1 MRIGIVLATALAT
14 TGAGQSREPV
24 EISPLL
30 WCASDAEAA
39 YRTGAESDF
48 RADMPD
54 FHTDADMHAW
64 FRAQGIQ
71 IPDLQTVWESRGE
84 RSPLCLFEAAPAW
97 LDRNPS
103 RAVELFHYAQFRLT
117 AVEQGCDLDA
127 GAAPRFGDTAWALWD
142 AAQFV
147 LDEAVFTLPGRNGHL
162 AADEVEGA
170 LGHLLSKDYAV
181 DLAGICG
188 GAALVG
194 DPQAG
199 YAAARGVLE
208 VLTN

>member
-1 MRIGIVLATALAT
+1 MRIGIVLAAALAT
-14 TGAGQSREPV
+14 TGAGQAREPV

-39 YRTGAESDF
+39 YRAGAESGF

-54 FHTDADMHAW
+54 FRTDAEMHDW
-64 FRAQGIQ
+64 FEAQGIV
-71 IPDLQTVWESRGE
+71 IPDLQTVWDSRGE

-103 RAVELFHYAQFRLT
+103 RAVELLHYAQFRLA
-117 AVEQGCDLDA
+117 AVEQACDLDA
-127 GAAPRFGDTAWALWD
+127 GAAPGFGDTAWALWD

-147 LDEAVFTLPGRNGHL
+147 LDETVFALPRRNGHL
-162 AADEVEGA
+162 AAGEVEGA
-170 LGHLLSKDYAV
+170 LGHLLSKDYTV
-181 DLAGICG
+181 DLDGVCG

-199 YAAARGVLE
+199 YAAARGVLQL
-208 VLTN
+208 LTE